1 VRAGLRALEQIGG
14 ERWLVLGE
22 MRELGEDS
30 SQLHAEIGEF
40 ARQCGVTRL
49 LAVGDEARH
58 AVEAFGAGS
67 TWFASAEDLIASLAD
82 GIGPG
87 ITVLV
92 KGSRSNRLERVAAA
106 LGVGTGEGH

>member
-1 VRAGLRALEQIGG
+1 VRAGLRALAALPG

-22 MRELGEDS
+22 MRELGAES
-30 SQLHAEIGEF
+30 ARLHAEIGEF

-67 TWFASAEDLIASLAD
+67 TWFAVVEDLIGSLA
-82 GIGPG
+82 GELTAGV
-87 ITVLV
+87 TVLV
-92 KGSRSNRLERVAAA
+92 KGSRSNRLERVAVA
-106 LGVGTGEGH
+106 LGAGGGEAH